1 MERLIAK
8 LWQKEDDSSSDLYAD
23 LFKNAMKLQIDVKQA
38 AGKSNA
44 VADKHRNDGNKLF
57 TQKKWIEAVEE
68 YNQSLC
74 YAETGTESMSI
85 AYANRSSCFLHLEK
99 YDFCLRDIEL
109 AIKANYP
116 QRLMAKIAQRK
127 ADCLKLTASDKKSG
141 PATVK
146 LSYGE
151 SATILGMANVLKI
164 EQNVEFGRHIVA
176 KCDIPV
182 GKTVL
187 VEPYYVLTI
196 EGGTSHCS
204 TCQAIECNLIPC
216 ENCTIAMF
224 CSAACLEHGR
234 VFHDM
239 ECGYVFGKE
248 AKFCVVRHT
257 LRTIFLGLDACQSV
271 DGLMEFVENVRL
283 QQPNIR
289 TSLVDPKDKYRAFLQ
304 LNVPSCVESYIPCYV
319 SLSNCALRRM
329 KAVPKMAQ
337 LVNSLDKERF
347 FMHLITTHLIRLSN
361 NQNKD
366 STYKGKSKSMCAIG
380 LVYPLFNHQ
389 CNPSVFVFNK
399 GNKNV
404 CITARPIKKGEQV
417 FVSYLYFDET
427 NSRQILN
434 DKYGF
439 SCECTKCIRATLPKQ
454 QFIAITADENV
465 SAIELYLQR
474 NSIDN
479 LNDLRVFMMTE
490 KVSERERIKN
500 HCVKFLNK
508 FGHLPFDETL
518 DYVTLV
524 FYQCIEL
531 EYEFNNDE

>member
-1 MERLIAK
+1 
-8 LWQKEDDSSSDLYAD
+8 
-23 LFKNAMKLQIDVKQA
+23 MKLQIDVKQA

-44 VADKHRNDGNKLF
+44 VADKHRGDGNKLF
-57 TQKKWIEAVEE
+57 TQKKWIEAIEE

-99 YDFCLRDIEL
+99 YDCCLRDIEL

-116 QRLMAKIAQRK
+116 ERLMSKLNQRK
-127 ADCLKLTASDKKSG
+127 EDCLKLKGDDKKIVPSE
-141 PATVK
+141 VK

-151 SATILGMANVLKI
+151 SATMAGMANVLKV
-164 EQNVEFGRHIVA
+164 EQNVKFGRHIVA

-187 VEPYYVLTI
+187 VEPYYMLTI
-196 EGGTSHCS
+196 EGGGSHCS

-224 CSAACLEHGR
+224 CSAACSEQGR

-239 ECGYVFGKE
+239 ECGYIFGND

-257 LRTIFLGLDACQSV
+257 LRTIFVGLEACGSV
-271 DGLMEFVENVRL
+271 DELKAFVESVRL
-283 QQPNIR
+283 QEPHVP
-289 TSLVDPKDKYRAFLQ
+289 TSLVDAKDKYRAFLQ
-304 LNVPSCVESYIPCYV
+304 LNVPTCLESYIPCYV
-319 SLSNCALRRM
+319 SLSSSALRRM

-337 LVNSLDKERF
+337 FVNSLENERF
-347 FMHLITTHLIRLSN
+347 FMHLITMHLIRLSN

-366 STYKGKSKSMCAIG
+366 STYKGKAKSMCAIG
-380 LVYPLFNHQ
+380 LLYPLFNHQ
-389 CNPSVFVFNK
+389 CYPSVFVFNK

-427 NSRQILN
+427 NSQQMLN

-439 SCECTKCIRATLPKQ
+439 ACDCTKCVPVTLPKQ
-454 QFIAITADENV
+454 TFYSVTTDKNMA
-465 SAIELYLQR
+465 AIEEYLQR
-474 NSIDN
+474 HSIDN
-479 LNDLRVFMMTE
+479 LNDLRVFMLTE
-490 KVSERERIKN
+490 SVSERERIKN
-500 HCVKFLNK
+500 HCVQFLNK
-508 FGHLPFDETL
+508 FGHLPFADPL

-524 FYQCIEL
+524 FYQCIEV
-531 EYEFNNDE
+531 EYDFNNDE